1 MTGVQTCA
9 LPIFNYHIAVV
20 VLPSTFTCTLTIY
33 EMKEASLGSI
43 VLGVGSGAAM
53 FGDADASHIL
63 TGDYDI

>member
-1 MTGVQTCA
+1 
-9 LPIFNYHIAVV
+9 
-20 VLPSTFTCTLTIY
+20 
-33 EMKEASLGSI
+33 MKDVSMGSI

>member
-1 MTGVQTCA
+1 M
-9 LPIFNYHIAVV
+9 
-20 VLPSTFTCTLTIY
+20 TIY

>member
-1 MTGVQTCA
+1 MSLSQA
-9 LPIFNYHIAVV
+9 LNQFAQNLGRYP
-20 VLPSTFTCTLTIY
+20 LTIY